1 MSDAH
6 RESPSRRPSSV
17 VRPALAFVLLLLGM
31 PQCTRRSSVVP
42 SAGEWL
48 LVQPPDVEDASMPRG
63 HRLLTEAPLAE
74 WPQRGAFPSEEECAA
89 AKRAAINGA
98 IDHARKESGEANAKY
113 DLDVRRAVHARCVPP
128 DGASAADPRE

>member
-1 MSDAH
+1 
-6 RESPSRRPSSV
+6 
-17 VRPALAFVLLLLGM
+17 
-31 PQCTRRSSVVP
+31 
-42 SAGEWL
+42 
-48 LVQPPDVEDASMPRG
+48 MPRG
-63 HRLLTEAPLAE
+63 RRVLTEAPLTE
-74 WPQRGAFPSEEECAA
+74 WPQRGAFPSEEQCVE